1 MAVIVAFGD
10 SNTWGYD
17 PAAGV
22 RFPPDVRWT
31 GVMRRELGDGHSVI
45 EEGLNGRTTV
55 FEDPIEPDRR
65 GAIDGDATLRK

>member
-17 PAAGV
+17 PATAT

-31 GVMRRELGDGHSVI
+31 GVMRRELGDGHSWRASPMTYLAGGKQYVAVAAGPNI
-45 EEGLNGRTTV
+45 LCFGLR
-55 FEDPIEPDRR
+55 
-65 GAIDGDATLRK
+65 